1 MSGHMTA
8 PSQRIE
14 VITRGERRRRWSIEA
29 KREIVAE
36 SLLPGVRVVELIGK
50 YGISSGQLYIWR
62 RQLTRRVG
70 GKPAPRVKF
79 ARVAVVTA
87 QRQTKVRSAR
97 TAKRAE
103 PVSLIA
109 SPLARG
115 LIEIVLPTGTSVRLG
130 AEVDADA
137 LRRVLDALTER

>member
-1 MSGHMTA
+1 MA
-8 PSQRIE
+8 
-14 VITRGERRRRWSIEA
+14 A
-29 KREIVAE
+29 
-36 SLLPGVRVVELIGK
+36 
-50 YGISSGQLYIWR
+50 
-62 RQLTRRVG
+62 
-70 GKPAPRVKF
+70 RVKF

-130 AEVDADA
+130 ADVDADA